1 MLRLLG
7 LLFKLLGIRLI
18 KASCYS
24 IKTSWYSIKASWYL
38 TRASGYS
45 IIKATNGKEAIEL
58 IENHSPDLIIL
69 DWMMPKMSGI
79 DVCRTLR
86 SRSETK
92 QIPIIILSA
101 RSEDSDKSLGLDTG
115 ADDYIS
121 KPFSPKELI
130 SRVKALLRRA
140 RPALVN
146 DILQH
151 NDLTLSLS
159 EMTVTYKNKYVKLG
173 PKEFKLLTLLMERP
187 GHVFSRS
194 RLLDQV
200 WGHGV
205 YVEERTVDVH
215 MSRLR
220 KALKTA
226 SEDNSDPIR
235 TIRDG
240 GYGLLTNKII

>member
-1 MLRLLG
+1 MNAN
-7 LLFKLLGIRLI
+7 ILI
-18 KASCYS
+18 ADDEPNQLELMSFNLS
-24 IKTSWYSIKASWYL
+24 NA
-38 TRASGYS
+38 GYS

-159 EMTVTYKNKYVKLG
+159 EMNVTYKNNNVKLG

-187 GHVFSRS
+187 GHIFSRGK
-194 RLLDQV
+194 LLDLV

-226 SEDNSDPIR
+226 SDENLDPIR
-235 TIRDG
+235 TVRDG
-240 GYGLLTNKII
+240 GYGLFTNKVI

>member
-1 MLRLLG
+1 MNAN
-7 LLFKLLGIRLI
+7 ILI
-18 KASCYS
+18 ADDEPNQLELMSFNLS
-24 IKTSWYSIKASWYL
+24 NA
-38 TRASGYS
+38 GYS

-69 DWMMPKMSGI
+69 DWMKPKMSGI

-159 EMTVTYKNKYVKLG
+159 EMKVTFKNNNVKLG

-187 GHVFSRS
+187 GHIFSRGK
-194 RLLDQV
+194 LLDLV

-226 SEDNSDPIR
+226 SDENLDPIR
-235 TIRDG
+235 TVRDG
-240 GYGLLTNKII
+240 GYGLFTNKII

>member
-1 MLRLLG
+1 MNAN
-7 LLFKLLGIRLI
+7 ILI
-18 KASCYS
+18 ADDEPNQLELMSFNLS
-24 IKTSWYSIKASWYL
+24 NA
-38 TRASGYS
+38 GYS

-86 SRSETK
+86 SRPETK

-159 EMTVTYKNKYVKLG
+159 EMKVTYKNNNVKLG

-187 GHVFSRS
+187 GHIFSRGK
-194 RLLDQV
+194 LLDLV

-226 SEDNSDPIR
+226 SEENLDPIR
-235 TIRDG
+235 TVRDG
-240 GYGLLTNKII
+240 GYGLFTNKII

>member
-1 MLRLLG
+1 M
-7 LLFKLLGIRLI
+7 KTCILI
-18 KASCYS
+18 ADDEPNQLELMDFN
-24 IKTSWYSIKASWYL
+24 L
-38 TRASGYS
+38 TNAGFS
-45 IIKATNGKEAIEL
+45 IIKASNGIHALEL

-159 EMTVTYKNKYVKLG
+159 EMKVTFKNNNVKLG

-187 GHVFSRS
+187 GHIFSRGK
-194 RLLDQV
+194 LLDLV

-226 SEDNSDPIR
+226 SDENLFPG
-235 TIRDG
+235 TT
-240 GYGLLTNKII
+240 LKE

>member
-1 MLRLLG
+1 MDITILIADDEPNQLELMDYNLRN
-7 LLFKLLGIRLI
+7 
-18 KASCYS
+18 A
-24 IKTSWYSIKASWYL
+24 
-38 TRASGYS
+38 GYS
-45 IIKATNGKEAIEL
+45 IIKASNGLEALEL

-92 QIPIIILSA
+92 LLPIIILSA

-121 KPFSPKELI
+121 KPFSPKELL
-130 SRVKALLRRA
+130 SRVKALLRRS

-151 NDLTLSLS
+151 NNLTLSLG
-159 EMTVTYKNKYVKLG
+159 EMEVTYFDKEVKLG

-187 GHVFSRS
+187 GHIFSRGK
-194 RLLDQV
+194 LLDLV

-226 SEDNSDPIR
+226 SAENIDPIR
-235 TIRDG
+235 TVRDG
-240 GYGLLTNKII
+240 GYGLFTNKII

>member
-1 MLRLLG
+1 MNAN
-7 LLFKLLGIRLI
+7 ILI
-18 KASCYS
+18 ADDEPNQLELMSFNLS
-24 IKTSWYSIKASWYL
+24 NA
-38 TRASGYS
+38 GYS

-79 DVCRTLR
+79 DVCRVLR

-146 DILQH
+146 DILQY

-159 EMTVTYKNKYVKLG
+159 QMKVTYKNNNVKLG

-187 GHVFSRS
+187 GNIFSRGK
-194 RLLDQV
+194 LLDLV

-226 SEDNSDPIR
+226 SDENLDPIR
-235 TIRDG
+235 TVRDG
-240 GYGLLTNKII
+240 GYGLFTNKII

>member
-1 MLRLLG
+1 MNAN
-7 LLFKLLGIRLI
+7 ILI
-18 KASCYS
+18 ADDEPNQLELMSFNLS
-24 IKTSWYSIKASWYL
+24 NA
-38 TRASGYS
+38 GYS
-45 IIKATNGKEAIEL
+45 IIKAANGKEALEL

-159 EMTVTYKNKYVKLG
+159 EMKVTFKNNNVKLG

-187 GHVFSRS
+187 GHIFSRGK
-194 RLLDQV
+194 LLDLV

-226 SEDNSDPIR
+226 SEENLDPIR
-235 TIRDG
+235 TVRDG
-240 GYGLLTNKII
+240 GYGLFTNKII

>member
-1 MLRLLG
+1 MDITILIADDEPNQLELMDYNLRNAG
-7 LLFKLLGIRLI
+7 F
-18 KASCYS
+18 
-24 IKTSWYSIKASWYL
+24 
-38 TRASGYS
+38 S
-45 IIKATNGKEAIEL
+45 IIKASNGLDALEL
-58 IENHSPDLIIL
+58 IENNTPDLIIL

-92 QIPIIILSA
+92 LLPIIILSA

-121 KPFSPKELI
+121 KPFSPKELL

-146 DILQH
+146 DIIQH
-151 NDLTLSLS
+151 NNLTLSLG
-159 EMTVTYKNKYVKLG
+159 EMKVTYFGNEVKLG

-187 GHVFSRS
+187 GHIFSRGK
-194 RLLDQV
+194 LLDLV

-226 SEDNSDPIR
+226 SDENLDPIR
-235 TIRDG
+235 TVRDG
-240 GYGLLTNKII
+240 GYGLFTNKII

>member
-1 MLRLLG
+1 MNAN
-7 LLFKLLGIRLI
+7 ILI
-18 KASCYS
+18 ADDEPNQLELMSFNLS
-24 IKTSWYSIKASWYL
+24 NA
-38 TRASGYS
+38 GYS

-86 SRSETK
+86 SRPETK

-159 EMTVTYKNKYVKLG
+159 EMNVTYKNNNVKLG

-187 GHVFSRS
+187 GHIFSRGK
-194 RLLDQV
+194 LLDMV

-226 SEDNSDPIR
+226 SDKNLDPIR
-235 TIRDG
+235 AV
-240 GYGLLTNKII
+240 

>member
-1 MLRLLG
+1 MNAN
-7 LLFKLLGIRLI
+7 ILI
-18 KASCYS
+18 ADDEPNQLELMSFNLS
-24 IKTSWYSIKASWYL
+24 NA
-38 TRASGYS
+38 GYS

-159 EMTVTYKNKYVKLG
+159 EMNVTYKNNDVKLG

-187 GHVFSRS
+187 GHIFSRGK
-194 RLLDQV
+194 LLDLV

-226 SEDNSDPIR
+226 SDENLDPIR
-235 TIRDG
+235 TVRDG
-240 GYGLLTNKII
+240 GYGLFTNKII

>member
-1 MLRLLG
+1 MDITILIADDEPNQLELMDYNLRNAG
-7 LLFKLLGIRLI
+7 F
-18 KASCYS
+18 
-24 IKTSWYSIKASWYL
+24 
-38 TRASGYS
+38 S
-45 IIKATNGKEAIEL
+45 IIKASNGLDALEL
-58 IENHSPDLIIL
+58 IENNTPDLIIL

-92 QIPIIILSA
+92 LLPIIILSA

-121 KPFSPKELI
+121 KPFSPKELL

-151 NDLTLSLS
+151 NNLTLSLG
-159 EMTVTYKNKYVKLG
+159 EMKVTYFDNEVKLG

-187 GHVFSRS
+187 GHIFSRGK
-194 RLLDQV
+194 LLDLV

-220 KALKTA
+220 KALKT
-226 SEDNSDPIR
+226 SSNENIDPIR
-235 TIRDG
+235 TVRDG
-240 GYGLLTNKII
+240 GYGLFTNKII

>member
-1 MLRLLG
+1 MN
-7 LLFKLLGIRLI
+7 INILI
-18 KASCYS
+18 ADDEPNQLELMSFNLS
-24 IKTSWYSIKASWYL
+24 NA
-38 TRASGYS
+38 GYS
-45 IIKATNGKEAIEL
+45 IIKAANGKEAIEL

-146 DILQH
+146 DILQY

-159 EMTVTYKNKYVKLG
+159 EMKVTYKNNDVKLG

-187 GHVFSRS
+187 GHIFSRGK
-194 RLLDQV
+194 LLDLV

-226 SEDNSDPIR
+226 SDENLDPIR
-235 TIRDG
+235 TVRDG
-240 GYGLLTNKII
+240 GYGLFTNNII

>member
-1 MLRLLG
+1 MNAN
-7 LLFKLLGIRLI
+7 ILI
-18 KASCYS
+18 ADDEPNQLELMSFNLS
-24 IKTSWYSIKASWYL
+24 NA
-38 TRASGYS
+38 GYS

-58 IENHSPDLIIL
+58 IETHSPDLIIL

-86 SRSETK
+86 SRPETK

-130 SRVKALLRRA
+130 SRVNALLRRS
-140 RPALVN
+140 RPALIN
-146 DILQH
+146 NILEH
-151 NDLTLSLS
+151 ENLKISLN
-159 EMTVTYKNKYVKLG
+159 EMTVTYFDKSVKLG

-187 GHVFSRS
+187 GHIFSRGK
-194 RLLDQV
+194 LLDLV

-226 SEDNSDPIR
+226 SDENLDPIR
-235 TIRDG
+235 TVRDG
-240 GYGLLTNKII
+240 GYGLFTNKII

>member
-1 MLRLLG
+1 MDITILIADDEPNQLELMDYNLRNAG
-7 LLFKLLGIRLI
+7 F
-18 KASCYS
+18 
-24 IKTSWYSIKASWYL
+24 
-38 TRASGYS
+38 S
-45 IIKATNGKEAIEL
+45 IIKASNGKEALEL

-92 QIPIIILSA
+92 QLPIIILSA

-121 KPFSPKELI
+121 KPFSPKELL
-130 SRVKALLRRA
+130 SRVKALLRRS

-151 NDLTLSLS
+151 NNLTLSLG
-159 EMTVTYKNKYVKLG
+159 EMKVTYFDNEVKLG

-187 GHVFSRS
+187 GHIFSRGK
-194 RLLDQV
+194 LLDLV

-220 KALKTA
+220 KALKT
-226 SEDNSDPIR
+226 SSKDNIDPIR
-235 TIRDG
+235 TVRDG
-240 GYGLLTNKII
+240 GYGLFTNKVI